1 MSEFFLVA
9 RILSIAGKDGFVK
22 IELFTDYPERFY
34 KLKKIFIDFFND
46 KKELKIQSVKKLG
59 NSILLKFE
67 NFNSSKDVN
76 ILVSKNLFIKEDEL
90 LILPANQAYIHDI
103 LGSIVLKN
111 DVKIGIVTDIIILKS
126 NNVYVIKENNG
137 NELLIPAIDDYVEKF
152 DSRKKIL
159 ILKPIENIYD
169 DDES

>member
-9 RILSIAGKDGFVK
+9 RISSIAGKNGFVK

-34 KLKKIFIDFFND
+34 KLKNIFVDFFND
-46 KKELKIQSVKKLG
+46 KKELKIQSVKKLKK
-59 NSILLKFE
+59 SILLKFE
-67 NFNSSKDVN
+67 NFNSSQDVN
-76 ILVSKNLFIKEDEL
+76 ILVGKDLFIKEDEL
-90 LILPANQAYIHDI
+90 LVLPDNQAYIHDI
-103 LGSIVLKN
+103 VGSTVLKN
-111 DVKIGIVTDIIILKS
+111 DVKIGVVTDIIILKS
-126 NNVYVIKENNG
+126 NNVYVIKENND

-152 DSRKKIL
+152 DSRNKIL

>member
-9 RILSIAGKDGFVK
+9 RISSIAGKNGFVK

-34 KLKKIFIDFFND
+34 KLKNIFVDFFND
-46 KKELKIQSVKKLG
+46 KKELKIQSVKKLKK
-59 NSILLKFE
+59 SILLKFE
-67 NFNSSKDVN
+67 NFNSSQDVN
-76 ILVSKNLFIKEDEL
+76 ILVGKDLFIKEDEL
-90 LILPANQAYIHDI
+90 LVLPDNQAYIHDI
-103 LGSIVLKN
+103 VGSTVLKN
-111 DVKIGIVTDIIILKS
+111 DIKIGVVTDIIILKS
-126 NNVYVIKENNG
+126 NNVYVIKENND

-152 DSRKKIL
+152 DSRNKIL

>member
-137 NELLIPAIDDYVEKF
+137 NELLIPAIDDYVEKL

>member
-76 ILVSKNLFIKEDEL
+76 ILVSKDLFIKEDEL

-103 LGSIVLKN
+103 VGSNVLKN
-111 DVKIGIVTDIIILKS
+111 DVKIGVVTDIIILKS
-126 NNVYVIKENNG
+126 NNVYVIKENN
-137 NELLIPAIDDYVEKF
+137 NNKLLISGIDDYVYKF
-152 DSRKKIL
+152 ESRNKGHSGHLSGKRH
-159 ILKPIENIYD
+159 
-169 DDES
+169 

>member
-9 RILSIAGKDGFVK
+9 RISSTAGKNGIVK

-34 KLKKIFIDFFND
+34 KLKNIFVDFFND
-46 KKELKIQSVKKLG
+46 KKELKIQSVKKLKK
-59 NSILLKFE
+59 SILLKFE
-67 NFNSSKDVN
+67 NFNSSQDVN
-76 ILVSKNLFIKEDEL
+76 ILVGKDLFIKEDEL
-90 LILPANQAYIHDI
+90 LVLPDNQAYIHDI
-103 LGSIVLKN
+103 VGSTVLKN
-111 DVKIGIVTDIIILKS
+111 DVKIGVVTDIIILKS
-126 NNVYVIKENNG
+126 NNVYVIKENND

-152 DSRKKIL
+152 DSRNKIL